1 MNNEILKVTKSI
13 TEWSKKLQTQ
23 GSNYSRELCSARN
36 FITDYSGKL
45 WTFGKSVGD
54 SGEYHYNGA
63 VARRYLVSI
72 RFADVLELPENNEL
86 RREIIDSF
94 RDWAIKIKVF
104 NLNRKLDR
112 FLNDELNIKMRLLI
126 PPNFKYNKK

>member
-13 TEWSKKLQTQ
+13 TEWGKKLQTQ
-23 GSNYSRELCSARN
+23 GSDYYRELRSARN

-54 SGEYHYNGA
+54 LGEYHYNGA

-72 RFADVLELPENNEL
+72 GFVDVLELLENNEL

-126 PPNFKYNKK
+126 PPNFK